1 MAIGNIDMRLTRLDE
16 GRLEHV
22 GKQGEHGVEGSE
34 ILLLADLA
42 VLDAGEELAENGQVQ
57 DQGSSE
63 EGVLEKASAL
73 IK

>member
-22 GKQGEHGVEGSE
+22 GEQGEHGVEGSE

-42 VLDAGEELAENGQVQ
+42 VFDAGEELAENGQVQ